1 MRPSTT
7 VVHAGGAPAAQ
18 GAPFRAGPTFASTY
32 RFSGAPDPAIDM
44 YGRWTN
50 PTWADVERALGDLE
64 GGPVLAFASG
74 MAAIAAVLGA
84 HLSPGDAVVLP
95 SDGYFGTRA
104 VAERYLR
111 RWGIEVRFMPTAA
124 DQPGGYLDGAQMLW
138 LETPSNPGLDVCDVR
153 ALSDAARAGGLLVV
167 VDNTTATPL
176 GQQPLALGADLS
188 VCSDT
193 KATGGHSDIVMGHVA
208 ARDPDLLAPVREW
221 RTLVGAIPGPMEAW
235 LLLRSLAT
243 LDLRLDRQC
252 ATALALAELLQ
263 AHPAVR
269 GVRYPGLPS
278 DPSYP
283 IASRQMRRYGPI
295 VGFELPDLALA
306 ARFLAAATLILE
318 ATSFGGV
325 HTTAERRARW
335 GSDGVSDGFIRLS
348 V

>member
-1 MRPSTT
+1 
-7 VVHAGGAPAAQ
+7 
-18 GAPFRAGPTFASTY
+18 
-32 RFSGAPDPAIDM
+32 M

-50 PTWADVERALGDLE
+50 PTWADAERALGDLE

-124 DQPGGYLDGAQMLW
+124 DQPGGYLDGARMLW
-138 LETPSNPGLDVCDVR
+138 LETPNNPGLDVCDVH
-153 ALSDAARAGGLLVV
+153 ALSNAAHARGLLVV

-208 ARDPDLLAPVREW
+208 ARNADLLAPVREW

-252 ATALALAELLQ
+252 ASALALAELLQ
-263 AHPAVR
+263 GHPAVR

-295 VGFELPDLALA
+295 VGFELPDLARA
-306 ARFLAAATLILE
+306 ERFLAAATLILE

-348 V
+348 VGCEDPEDLRTDVHHALDVAGSSGGEAG